1 MRPYEPGEQ
10 GDRADLWELK
20 AAFERELSAGDAEKA
35 ASYEGK
41 LTPEYRE
48 RYLNWVERCVE
59 RDAECVLVAEADE
72 MTGEADE
79 RREGETGL
87 AGYVFVLPEH
97 LALVWDAAVVNEL
110 YVRPAHRGTGL
121 ADGLMEAALGVARE
135 QDLPL
140 ERVVLDVDR
149 ENERARAFYERWGF
163 EHWGEMVARN
173 L

>member
-10 GDRADLWELK
+10 GDRTDLWELK

-35 ASYEGK
+35 ARYEGK

-48 RYLNWVERCVE
+48 RYLNWVEWCVE
-59 RDAECVLVAEADE
+59 RDADCVLVADAD
-72 MTGEADE
+72 GGASADDA
-79 RREGETGL
+79 GL

-97 LALVWDAAVVNEL
+97 FALVWDAAVVNEL
-110 YVRPAHRGTGL
+110 YVRPEHRGTGL
-121 ADGLMEAALGVARE
+121 ADGLMAAAIEAVRD

-149 ENERARAFYERWGF
+149 ENERARAFYEGWGF
-163 EHWGEMVARN
+163 EHWGEMVARD

>member
-1 MRPYEPGEQ
+1 MRPYEPGER

-20 AAFERELSAGDAEKA
+20 AAFERELSAGDDEKA
-35 ASYEGK
+35 ARYEGK

-59 RDAECVLVAEADE
+59 RDADCVLVADADDGAS
-72 MTGEADE
+72 TDDA
-79 RREGETGL
+79 GL

-110 YVRPAHRGTGL
+110 YVRPDHRGTGI
-121 ADGLMEAALGVARE
+121 ADGLMEAALGVARD
-135 QDLPL
+135 QNLPL

-149 ENERARAFYERWGF
+149 ENGRARAFYERWGF
-163 EHWGEMVARN
+163 EHWGEMVARD
-173 L
+173 LR